1 MTVLQ
6 VPPGSPE
13 WAFVAAD
20 IVLVLHITGGS
31 VAMAAGAVALIT
43 RKGERIHRVAGTVFF
58 LGMLVMAAIG
68 ATVAPFLTD
77 GQRPNTIA
85 GVLTFYLVL
94 TAWTTIR
101 RQDGG
106 VDRFAILGFFVALGA
121 AIAGVLFALEAQSS
135 PTGTIDGSPP
145 QAFTFFMIVGGFAA
159 ASDLKVIL
167 RGGISGAP
175 RIARHLWRMCVG
187 LFIAAGSFFL
197 GQQQVF
203 PDYLRGS
210 LWLFVPVFAPLLLM
224 LFWLVRVRLTN
235 WYRPAE
241 QAP

>member
-58 LGMLVMAAIG
+58 LGMLVTAAIG

-106 VDRFAILGFFVALGA
+106 VDRFAILGF
-121 AIAGVLFALEAQSS
+121 SS
-135 PTGTIDGSPP
+135 PWARPSP
-145 QAFTFFMIVGGFAA
+145 ACC
-159 ASDLKVIL
+159 S
-167 RGGISGAP
+167 R
-175 RIARHLWRMCVG
+175 WR
-187 LFIAAGSFFL
+187 
-197 GQQQVF
+197 
-203 PDYLRGS
+203 R
-210 LWLFVPVFAPLLLM
+210 
-224 LFWLVRVRLTN
+224 R
-235 WYRPAE
+235 
-241 QAP
+241 